1 MGSSARNTTPI
12 DLLVHSCTSQTVSV
26 GLHSPKVSRFSLRFR
41 ACSKGPLGKR
51 KEARRGCRTNGSA
64 QAGKQWHYGS
74 IGTGKRCCSW
84 ELGQCLV
91 HLCSSKLG
99 LIIRRPTDRRQP
111 LPTLG
116 TLLPP
121 RMPFFQG
128 ASKVNAS
135 HGTFNDVTGDQTF
148 TDNSD
153 HSAATNSNNTTTVDK
168 SSKVTDSSVHHS
180 MGKILFI
187 QRCDEH
193 FADVVD

>member
-12 DLLVHSCTSQTVSV
+12 DLLVYSCTSQTVPV

-99 LIIRRPTDRRQP
+99 MIIQRPTPTPSHAGYP
-111 LPTLG
+111 LTAKNAV
-116 TLLPP
+116 LP
-121 RMPFFQG
+121 RGEQG
-128 ASKVNAS
+128 QRLSR
-135 HGTFNDVTGDQTF
+135 H
-148 TDNSD
+148 
-153 HSAATNSNNTTTVDK
+153 
-168 SSKVTDSSVHHS
+168 
-180 MGKILFI
+180 L
-187 QRCDEH
+187 QRCDGRP
-193 FADVVD
+193 DIYR